1 MNFFEMNL
9 EKQVNKSAP
18 LADRLRPK
26 TIEEFVGQDE
36 IIGPGKYINRLLK
49 ANKIFSI
56 IFYGPPGVGKTTL
69 AEIIANTLNIN
80 FIRLS
85 AVTSNLKE
93 LREALKEAEDNL
105 KFNSKKT
112 ILFIDEIHRFNKT
125 QQDGLLP
132 FVEKGIVTLIGATT
146 ENPYFEVNGAL
157 LSRMQV
163 INLKPLKEK
172 DLLILLNRALES
184 EDGFKNLKIEIS
196 EGAKSFLI
204 NNANGDGRALLNALE
219 VVVLSTDSDEKGLIK
234 IDTED
239 VENSILKKNVKYDK
253 NGNNHY
259 DTISAFIKSIRGSDP
274 DAGLFYL
281 AKMLDS
287 GEDPKFIA
295 RRLIISASE
304 DIGNAD
310 PNALKVAVSAFEGLN
325 IVGMPEGR
333 IILAQCVTYLSSAKK
348 SNASYMGIGMALED
362 IKRGKN
368 FEIPMYLR
376 DPHNPSFN
384 KNSKYLYPHDY
395 PNSYVKQ
402 QYLPDEFK
410 EKKYYQPKDSGYE
423 KIIKENL
430 KNRDK

>member
-26 TIEEFVGQDE
+26 TIEEFVGQDD

-49 ANKIFSI
+49 ANRIFSI

-163 INLKPLKEK
+163 INLKPLKER

-184 EDGFKNLKIEIS
+184 ENGFKNLKIEIS
-196 EGAKSFLI
+196 ERAKSFLI

-219 VVVLSTDSDEKGLIK
+219 IVVLSTDSDEKGIIK

-239 VENSILKKNVKYDK
+239 VENSILKKNIKYDK

-304 DIGNAD
+304 DVGNAD

-333 IILAQCVTYLSSAKK
+333 IILAQCVTYLSSTKK
-348 SNASYMGIGMALED
+348 SNASYRGINLALED
-362 IKRGKN
+362 IKSGKN

-384 KNSKYLYPHDY
+384 KDSKYLYPHDY
-395 PNSYVKQ
+395 PDSYVKQ

-410 EKKYYQPKDSGYE
+410 NKKYYQPKDSGYE

-430 KNRDK
+430 KNIDK

>member
-219 VVVLSTDSDEKGLIK
+219 IVVLSTDSDEKGLIK

-395 PNSYVKQ
+395 LNSYVKQ

>member
-26 TIEEFVGQDE
+26 TIEEFVGQDD

-49 ANKIFSI
+49 ANRIFSI

-163 INLKPLKEK
+163 INLKPLKER

-184 EDGFKNLKIEIS
+184 ENGFKNLKIEIS
-196 EGAKSFLI
+196 ERAKSFLI

-219 VVVLSTDSDEKGLIK
+219 IVVLSTDSDEKGIIK

-239 VENSILKKNVKYDK
+239 VENSILKKNIKYDK

-304 DIGNAD
+304 DVGNAD

-333 IILAQCVTYLSSAKK
+333 IILAQCVTYLSSTKK
-348 SNASYMGIGMALED
+348 VTHHIG
-362 IKRGKN
+362 G
-368 FEIPMYLR
+368 
-376 DPHNPSFN
+376 
-384 KNSKYLYPHDY
+384 
-395 PNSYVKQ
+395 
-402 QYLPDEFK
+402 
-410 EKKYYQPKDSGYE
+410 
-423 KIIKENL
+423 
-430 KNRDK
+430 